1 MLFRLMELSIGSDM
15 SSATFGVEE
24 LVRWIA
30 DNSEVVKEGLSQ
42 IDGVRYMIISK
53 SQ

>member
-1 MLFRLMELSIGSDM
+1 MELSIGSDM
-15 SSATFGVEE
+15 SAATFGVEE
-24 LVRWIA
+24 LFSWIA
-30 DNSEVVKEGLSQ
+30 DNPEVVKEGLSQ